1 MKAIFAVI
9 IFNSVFCRV
18 EIGQCNWTIGCNHT
32 HNQIFRAANDTKSF
46 KLDPQITEFITITIA
61 TTAYPTKLR
70 SFQNGGIFTLDNFS
84 TRDIFSNKWKM

>member
-18 EIGQCNWTIGCNHT
+18 EIGQCNWTIGCNQT
-32 HNQIFRAANDTKSF
+32 HIPNQIFRAANDTKSF

-70 SFQNGGIFTLDNFS
+70 SFQNGGIFYFRQFLY
-84 TRDIFSNKWKM
+84 